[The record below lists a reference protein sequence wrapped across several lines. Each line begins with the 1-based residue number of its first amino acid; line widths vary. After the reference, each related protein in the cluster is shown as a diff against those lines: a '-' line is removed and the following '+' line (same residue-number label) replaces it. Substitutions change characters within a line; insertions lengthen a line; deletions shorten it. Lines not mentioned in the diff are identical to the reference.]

1 MNLLANAAD
10 AIGEKGEVWIK
21 TWQDESAI
29 HISVRDSGKGIPEE
43 KLSEIFV
50 PFFTTKPV
58 GEGTGLGLAVSHQ
71 IIERHGGEIKV
82 ESEIDV
88 GTSFTVSIPLPTQ
101 SI

>member
-1 MNLLANAAD
+1 MIRNQVVMNLLANVAD

-29 HISVRDSGKGIPEE
+29 HISVSDSGKGIPEE
-43 KLSEIFV
+43 KLSDIFV

-71 IIERHGGEIKV
+71 IIERHSGEIKV
-82 ESEIDV
+82 ES
-88 GTSFTVSIPLPTQ
+88 
-101 SI
+101 

>member
-1 MNLLANAAD
+1 MVMNLLANVAD

-43 KLSEIFV
+43 KLSDIFV

-71 IIERHGGEIKV
+71 IIERHSGEIKV
-82 ESEIDV
+82 ES
-88 GTSFTVSIPLPTQ
+88 
-101 SI
+101 

>member
-1 MNLLANAAD
+1 MNLLANVAD

-29 HISVRDSGKGIPEE
+29 HISVSDSGKGIPEE
-43 KLSEIFV
+43 KLSDIFV

-71 IIERHGGEIKV
+71 IIEHHSGGIKV
-82 ESEIDV
+82 ES
-88 GTSFTVSIPLPTQ
+88 
-101 SI
+101 

>member
-1 MNLLANAAD
+1 MVMNLLANVAD

-29 HISVRDSGKGIPEE
+29 HISVSDSGKGIPEE
-43 KLSEIFV
+43 KLSDIFV

-71 IIERHGGEIKV
+71 IIERHSGGFKV
-82 ESEIDV
+82 ES
-88 GTSFTVSIPLPTQ
+88 
-101 SI
+101 

>member
-10 AIGEKGEVWIK
+10 AIDEKGEVWIK

-29 HISVRDSGKGIPEE
+29 YISIRDSGKGIPEE
-43 KLSEIFV
+43 KLSDIFV

-82 ESEIDV
+82 ESEVDV
-88 GTSFTVSIPLPTQ
+88 GTAYNVSIP
-101 SI
+101 

>member
-29 HISVRDSGKGIPEE
+29 HISVSDSGKGIPEE
-43 KLSEIFV
+43 KLSDIFV

-71 IIERHGGEIKV
+71 IIERHSGEIKV
-82 ESEIDV
+82 ES
-88 GTSFTVSIPLPTQ
+88 
-101 SI
+101 